1 MNKTLSLIK
10 REFKTKLFTKG
21 FLISTMLGPLFIV
34 GIIFLPL
41 YFEDYSETEPTV
53 IQVVDHSGMLAEV
66 LQENFSDTL
75 ENGQP
80 RYIISPVKNSIY
92 EAGKEQFYQAIEDGY
107 VDLLLI
113 IPEDILDNG
122 AIVFISATLSQRDFI
137 RLARQR
143 IDAAVN
149 KIRLQRAGFDPGEID
164 RLTRRVEFKSLKI
177 SKGKETEKRFGEEWP
192 IAFTFL
198 MILYVTIV
206 IYGAAVMRGVLE
218 EKTSRILEILLSSSN
233 SFQLMMGKLFGIG
246 SVGLAQYLI
255 WVTIAL
261 GTLTIAGASAP
272 SIMNYVSVS
281 PVIFIYFILFFVI
294 GYFQFSTLYA
304 AVGAMCSTQED
315 AQAMGRPGNVCPGN
329 IINHHSFH
337 HQHFCGRQR
346 SFFLAIPGFIPA
358 AFFRSHINV
367 LADSTVQPGDVG
379 NCSRGLDQYPGYYHF
394 YLAFG
399 QNIPGR
405 SIDLRKTPHHA
416 GNFALAALSVTA
428 YRIQS
433 YIKISEGYLENCFEF
448 FRERY
453 IFCDLRL

>member
-315 AQAMGRPGNVCPGN
+315 AQAMSAPVTLLIIIPFIISISVGGSDPSSSLSQVLSLLPFFAPILMFLRIQLSSPAMWEIAAAVLIN
-329 IINHHSFH
+329 I
-337 HQHFCGRQR
+337 
-346 SFFLAIPGFIPA
+346 LAIIIFTWLSARIYRVG
-358 AFFRSHINV
+358 V
-367 LADSTVQPGDVG
+367 LIYGKRPTMPE
-379 NCSRGLDQYPGYYHF
+379 
-394 YLAFG
+394 
-399 QNIPGR
+399 I
-405 SIDLRKTPHHA
+405 LRW
-416 GNFALAALSVTA
+416 LR
-428 YRIQS
+428 YR
-433 YIKISEGYLENCFEF
+433 
-448 FRERY
+448 
-453 IFCDLRL
+453 

>member
-1 MNKTLSLIK
+1 MLCRNHKQREKSMNKTLSLIK

-41 YFEDYSETEPTV
+41 FFEDYSEAEPTV
-53 IQVVDHSGMLAEV
+53 IQVVDHSGMLVEI
-66 LQENFSDTL
+66 LHENFSDTL

-80 RYIISPVKNSIY
+80 RYIMSPVKNSIY

-122 AIVFISATLSQRDFI
+122 AIVFISARLSQRDFI

-149 KIRLQRAGFDPGEID
+149 KIRLQRAGFDPGEIE

-261 GTLTIAGASAP
+261 GTMTIAGASAP
-272 SIMNYVSVS
+272 SIMAYVSVS

-315 AQAMGRPGNVCPGN
+315 AQAMSAPVTLL
-329 IINHHSFH
+329 IIIPFIISISVGGSDPSSSLS
-337 HQHFCGRQR
+337 QIL
-346 SFFLAIPGFIPA
+346 SLLPFFAPILMFLRIQLASPA
-358 AFFRSHINV
+358 MWEIAAAVLLNV
-367 LADSTVQPGDVG
+367 LAIIIFTWLSARIYRVG
-379 NCSRGLDQYPGYYHF
+379 VLIYGKRPTMPE
-394 YLAFG
+394 
-399 QNIPGR
+399 I
-405 SIDLRKTPHHA
+405 LRW
-416 GNFALAALSVTA
+416 LR
-428 YRIQS
+428 YR
-433 YIKISEGYLENCFEF
+433 
-448 FRERY
+448 
-453 IFCDLRL
+453 